1 MEGFKLVRTDSS
13 NQDFVNLVKLLD
25 AELALRDGD
34 EHSFYNQFNSISQIK
49 FALLAYKDNKPVG
62 CGAIKEF
69 SQDAMEIKRMF
80 MLPGF
85 RGQGYAA
92 LILKGLEQW
101 AVELGYSKC
110 ILETGRKQ
118 PEAIQL
124 YRKNAYRQ
132 ISNYGQYLG
141 IENSLCFEKKLL

>member
-80 MLPGF
+80 MLPDF
-85 RGQGYAA
+85 RGKGYAA